1 MKNEILFLILAHLT
15 TKSITSIQRPKL
27 NCWFVYLTTKLKTE
41 NTKNNRKNSFKN
53 RVVNEIKISLF

>member
-1 MKNEILFLILAHLT
+1 MKNEILLFYFSSPTKLI
-15 TKSITSIQRPKL
+15 IYIQRPKL
-27 NCWFVYLTTKLKTE
+27 DCWFVYLTTKLKTE